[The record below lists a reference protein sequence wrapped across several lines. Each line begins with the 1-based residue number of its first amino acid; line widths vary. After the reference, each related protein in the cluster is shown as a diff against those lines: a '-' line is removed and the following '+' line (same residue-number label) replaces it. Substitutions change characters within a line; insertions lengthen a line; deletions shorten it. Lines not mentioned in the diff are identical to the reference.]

1 MKNNQAL
8 IFVFVK
14 KREILNQ
21 ETRQKIIKILTVI
34 VTIYL
39 FLLTINL
46 LGHSFKLFGKEFAE
60 AMLQTTSNPFTGLII
75 GIVATSLIQSSST
88 TTSIVVGLVAGG
100 VVNLE
105 NAIPIIM
112 GANIGTTV
120 TNTLVS
126 LGHIGRKAEFKR
138 AFAAG
143 VVHDFFNIC
152 AVIVLFP
159 LELKFHFIQKVALFL
174 DEKFEGV
181 GGMKLFNPL
190 KAILNPVINFIDSIF
205 TNVPYNDII
214 LMIISIIGMFAA
226 LGLLIKTIRS
236 LVVDKIEVIINKYL
250 FKNDLM
256 GMTWGMGMTFIV
268 QSSSV
273 TTSLIVPLAGAGIV
287 SLRKIFPY
295 TMGANIGTTGTAL
308 LAALATGNPVAVT
321 ASFAHLVFN
330 VFGILIFYPLKF
342 IPITLAEKAS
352 EYVSISKKNLI
363 IFLSLYSMIYFIPII
378 FIVFF

>member
-1 MKNNQAL
+1 MNSDLGKK
-8 IFVFVK
+8 IFKV
-14 KREILNQ
+14 L
-21 ETRQKIIKILTVI
+21 LVI

-39 FLLTINL
+39 FLLSIKL

-60 AMLQTTSNPFTGLII
+60 AMLETTSNPFTGLII

-126 LGHIGRKAEFKR
+126 MGHIGRKIEFKR

-143 VVHDFFNIC
+143 VVHDFYNIS
-152 AVIVLFP
+152 AVVVLFP
-159 LELKFHFIQKVALFL
+159 IEIKFHIIQKFSIFL
-174 DEKFEGV
+174 NSKFEGV
-181 GGMKLFNPL
+181 GGMKFFNPL
-190 KAILNPVINFIDSIF
+190 KAMLNPVIQFIDDLIMNLPYKEIF
-205 TNVPYNDII
+205 
-214 LMIISIIGMFAA
+214 LMVISITAMFVA
-226 LGLLIKTIRS
+226 LAFLIKTIRS
-236 LVVDKIEVIINKYL
+236 LVLNKIEIIINKYL
-250 FKNDLM
+250 FKNDFL
-256 GMTWGMGMTFIV
+256 GMVWGMIMTFIV

-287 SLRKIFPY
+287 TTRKIFPY
-295 TMGANIGTTGTAL
+295 TLGANIGTTGTAL

-321 ASFAHLVFN
+321 AAFAHLIFN
-330 VFGILIFYPLKF
+330 IFGIAIFYPLKAV
-342 IPITLAEKAS
+342 PLRLAELAS
-352 EYVSISKKNLI
+352 EYVSRSKKHLF
-363 IFLSLYSMIYFIPII
+363 IFLLGYSMIYFVPIMFI
-378 FIVFF
+378 IVF

>member
-1 MKNNQAL
+1 M
-8 IFVFVK
+8 
-14 KREILNQ
+14 NQ

-174 DEKFEGV
+174 DERFEGV

-190 KAILNPVINFIDSIF
+190 KAILSPVINFIDSIF

-250 FKNDLM
+250 FKNDIM

>member
-1 MKNNQAL
+1 M
-8 IFVFVK
+8 
-14 KREILNQ
+14 NQ
-21 ETRQKIIKILTVI
+21 ETRQKIGKILTVI
-34 VTIYL
+34 VSIYL
-39 FLLTINL
+39 FLLAINL
-46 LGHSFKLFGKEFAE
+46 LGHSFKLFGKDFAE

-159 LELKFHFIQKVALFL
+159 LELKFHFIQKVALFF
-174 DEKFEGV
+174 EKSFEGV

-190 KAILNPVINFIDSIF
+190 KAILGPVINYVDILFRNI
-205 TNVPYNDII
+205 PYNEII
-214 LMIISIIGMFAA
+214 LMVISIIGMFAA

-236 LVVDKIEVIINKYL
+236 LVVDKIEIIINKYL

-256 GMTWGMGMTFIV
+256 GMSWGMVMTFIV

-295 TMGANIGTTGTAL
+295 TMGANIGTTGTSL

-330 VFGILIFYPLKF
+330 IFGIIIFYPLKF
-342 IPITLAEKAS
+342 IPIIMAEKAS

-363 IFLSLYSMIYFIPII
+363 VFLTLYSMIYFIPII
-378 FIVFF
+378 FILLF

>member
-1 MKNNQAL
+1 MNP
-8 IFVFVK
+8 V
-14 KREILNQ
+14 
-21 ETRQKIIKILTVI
+21 TRQKIVKVLTVI
-34 VTIYL
+34 ITIYL
-39 FLLTINL
+39 FLLTIKL

-88 TTSIVVGLVAGG
+88 TTSIVVGLVAGS

-126 LGHIGRKAEFKR
+126 LGHVGRKTEFKR

-143 VVHDFFNIC
+143 IVHDFFNIC

-159 LELKFHFIQKVALFL
+159 IEMKFHIIQKAAIFM
-174 DEKFEGV
+174 DTKFQGI
-181 GGMKLFNPL
+181 GGMKMFNPL
-190 KAILNPVINFIDSIF
+190 KAILNPVIDFVDSAVS
-205 TNVPYNDII
+205 NLPYKEII
-214 LMIISIIGMFAA
+214 LLIISVVGMFAA
-226 LGLLIKTIRS
+226 LAFLIKTIRS
-236 LVVDKIEVIINKYL
+236 LVVDKLEIIINKYL

-256 GMTWGMGMTFIV
+256 GMTWGMVMTFVV

-273 TTSLIVPLAGAGIV
+273 TTSLIVPLAGAGV
-287 SLRKIFPY
+287 VKLRQIFPY

-321 ASFAHLVFN
+321 ASFAHLIFN
-330 VFGILIFYPLKF
+330 IFGILIFYPLKF
-342 IPITLAEKAS
+342 IPIKLAEKAS
-352 EYVSISKKNLI
+352 SYAAESRKNLL
-363 IFLSLYSMIYFIPII
+363 IFLLGYSMIYFVPII
-378 FIVFF
+378 FIIFM

>member
-1 MKNNQAL
+1 M
-8 IFVFVK
+8 
-14 KREILNQ
+14 NQ
-21 ETRQKIIKILTVI
+21 ETRQKIIKIFTAI
-34 VTIYL
+34 VSIYL

-60 AMLQTTSNPFTGLII
+60 AMLETTSNPFTGLII

-126 LGHIGRKAEFKR
+126 LGHIGRKVEFKR

-159 LELKFHFIQKVALFL
+159 LELKFHFIQKVALIL
-174 DEKFEGV
+174 EKRFEGV
-181 GGMKLFNPL
+181 GGMHLFNPL
-190 KAILNPVINFIDSIF
+190 KAVLNPVIHFIDSLF
-205 TNVPYNDII
+205 MNVPYNDII
-214 LMIISIIGMFAA
+214 LMIISIVGMFAA

-236 LVVDKIEVIINKYL
+236 LVVDKIEIIINKYL
-250 FKNDLM
+250 FKNDFL

-308 LAALATGNPVAVT
+308 LAALATGNIVAVT

-330 VFGILIFYPLKF
+330 IFGILIFYPLKF
-342 IPITLAEKAS
+342 IPITMAEKAS
-352 EYVSISKKNLI
+352 EYVSISKKNLM
-363 IFLSLYSMIYFIPII
+363 IFLTLYSMVYFVPIM
-378 FIVFF
+378 FIILF

>member
-1 MKNNQAL
+1 MNPD
-8 IFVFVK
+8 
-14 KREILNQ
+14 
-21 ETRQKIIKILTVI
+21 TRQKIIKVLTVLI
-34 VTIYL
+34 TIYL
-39 FLLTINL
+39 FLLAIKL

-126 LGHIGRKAEFKR
+126 LGHVGRRAEFKR

-159 LELKFHFIQKVALFL
+159 LELKFHLIQKVAIILN
-174 DEKFEGV
+174 ERFEGV
-181 GGMKLFNPL
+181 GGMKMFNPL
-190 KAILNPVINFIDSIF
+190 KVILNPVIDFIDSLFI
-205 TNVPYNDII
+205 NVPYNDII
-214 LMIISIIGMFAA
+214 LMVLSVIGMFAA

-236 LVVDKIEVIINKYL
+236 LVVDKIEIIINKYL
-250 FKNDLM
+250 FKNDIM

-273 TTSLIVPLAGAGIV
+273 TTSLIVPLAGAGVV

-330 VFGILIFYPLKF
+330 LFGIMIFYPLKF
-342 IPITLAEKAS
+342 IPIRLAEMVS
-352 EYVSISKKNLI
+352 EYVSLSKKNLI
-363 IFLSLYSMIYFIPII
+363 TFLLLYSMIYFVPIL
-378 FIVFF
+378 FIVFS

>member
-1 MKNNQAL
+1 VNK
-8 IFVFVK
+8 
-14 KREILNQ
+14 EIL
-21 ETRQKIIKILTVI
+21 QKIVKFLTVI
-34 VTIYL
+34 VSIYI
-39 FLLTINL
+39 FLLTIKL
-46 LGHSFKLFGKEFAE
+46 LGHSFKLFGNEFAE

-88 TTSIVVGLVAGG
+88 TTSIVVGLVAGS

-126 LGHIGRKAEFKR
+126 LGHIGRKTEFRR

-159 LELKFHFIQKVALFL
+159 LELKFHYIQKTAVLL
-174 DEKFEGV
+174 NTQFEGV
-181 GGMKLFNPL
+181 GGMKVFNPL
-190 KAILNPVINFIDSIF
+190 KAILNPVINVIDNLI
-205 TNVPYNDII
+205 TILPYKEMF
-214 LMIISIIGMFAA
+214 LMVISIVGMFAA

-236 LVVDKIEVIINKYL
+236 LVVDKIEIVINKYL
-250 FKNDLM
+250 FKNDLL
-256 GMTWGMGMTFIV
+256 GMIWGMGMTFIV

-273 TTSLIVPLAGAGIV
+273 TTSLIVPLAGAGV
-287 SLRKIFPY
+287 VRLRKIFPY

-308 LAALATGNPVAVT
+308 LAALATTNPVAVT
-321 ASFAHLVFN
+321 AAFAHLAFN
-330 VFGILIFYPLKF
+330 IFGIMIFYPLKF
-342 IPITLAEKAS
+342 IPINMAIAAS
-352 EYVSISKKNLI
+352 NYACKSRKNLF
-363 IFLSLYSMIYFIPII
+363 IFLLLYSMIYFLP
-378 FIVFF
+378 IVFIIIL

>member
-1 MKNNQAL
+1 MNT
-8 IFVFVK
+8 
-14 KREILNQ
+14 

-39 FLLTINL
+39 FLLTIKL

-126 LGHIGRKAEFKR
+126 MGHVGRKAEFKR

-152 AVIVLFP
+152 AVILLFP
-159 LELKFHFIQKVALFL
+159 LELKFHFIQKVAVFL
-174 DEKFEGV
+174 NDSFEGI
-181 GGMKLFNPL
+181 GGMKMFNPL
-190 KAILNPVINFIDSIF
+190 KAILNPVIHLVDSLMI
-205 TNVPYNDII
+205 NVPYNEIV

-250 FKNDLM
+250 FKNDLL

-287 SLRKIFPY
+287 SIRKIFPY
-295 TMGANIGTTGTAL
+295 TRGANIGTTGTAL

-321 ASFAHLVFN
+321 ASFAHLAFN
-330 VFGILIFYPLKF
+330 IFGILIFYPLKF
-342 IPITLAEKAS
+342 IPITMAEKVS
-352 EYVSISKKNLI
+352 TYVSISKKNFFT
-363 IFLSLYSMIYFIPII
+363 FLFLYSMIYFVPIL
-378 FIVFF
+378 FIVFG

>member
-1 MKNNQAL
+1 MNP
-8 IFVFVK
+8 
-14 KREILNQ
+14 
-21 ETRQKIIKILTVI
+21 ETRQKIIKLVTVV

-39 FLLTINL
+39 FLLSINL
-46 LGHSFKLFGKEFAE
+46 LGHSFKLFGKGFAE
-60 AMLQTTSNPFTGLII
+60 AMLLTTSNPFTGLII

-174 DEKFEGV
+174 DHKFEGV
-181 GGMKLFNPL
+181 GGMKMFNPL
-190 KAILNPVINFIDSIF
+190 KAILNPVIEIIDKIF
-205 TNVPYNDII
+205 VNVPFNEIA
-214 LMIISIIGMFAA
+214 LMVLSVIGMFGA

-236 LVVDKIEVIINKYL
+236 LVVDKIELVINRYL
-250 FKNDLM
+250 FKNDFM
-256 GMTWGMGMTFIV
+256 GMTWGMIMTFIV

-287 SLRKIFPY
+287 NLRKIFPY
-295 TMGANIGTTGTAL
+295 TMGANIGTTGTAV

-330 VFGILIFYPLKF
+330 IFGIAVFYPLKF
-342 IPITLAEKAS
+342 IPINLALKVS
-352 EYVSISKKNLI
+352 EYVSISRKNLI
-363 IFLSLYSMIYFIPII
+363 LFLVGYSMIYFIPIV
-378 FIVFF
+378 FIVFG

>member
-1 MKNNQAL
+1 MNS
-8 IFVFVK
+8 
-14 KREILNQ
+14 

-34 VTIYL
+34 IAIYL
-39 FLLTINL
+39 FLLTIKL
-46 LGHSFKLFGKEFAE
+46 LGHSFKLFGKDFAE

-126 LGHIGRKAEFKR
+126 LGHVGRKAEFKR

-152 AVIVLFP
+152 AVLVLFP
-159 LELKFHFIQKVALFL
+159 LELKFHFIQKTAIFL
-174 DEKFEGV
+174 NKNFEGI
-181 GGMKLFNPL
+181 GGMNMFNPL
-190 KAILNPVINFIDSIF
+190 KAILNPVIGFIDNLMVNI
-205 TNVPYNDII
+205 PYNDII
-214 LMIISIIGMFAA
+214 LMVFSIIGMFAA

-236 LVVDKIEVIINKYL
+236 LVVDKIEVVINKYL
-250 FKNDLM
+250 FKNDIM

-308 LAALATGNPVAVT
+308 LAALATGNPIAVT
-321 ASFAHLVFN
+321 ASFAHLAFN
-330 VFGILIFYPLKF
+330 IFGILIFYPLMF
-342 IPITLAEKAS
+342 IPIRLAEKVS
-352 EYVSISKKNLI
+352 VYVSISKKNLI
-363 IFLSLYSMIYFIPII
+363 TFLLLYSMIYFIPIVFII
-378 FIVFF
+378 FG

>member
-174 DEKFEGV
+174 DERFEGV

-190 KAILNPVINFIDSIF
+190 KAILSPVINFIDSIF

>member
-1 MKNNQAL
+1 MNP
-8 IFVFVK
+8 
-14 KREILNQ
+14 
-21 ETRQKIIKILTVI
+21 ETRQKIIKVLTVI
-34 VTIYL
+34 ITIYL
-39 FLLTINL
+39 FLLSIKL

-60 AMLQTTSNPFTGLII
+60 AMLETTSNPFTGLII

-100 VVNLE
+100 VLNLG

-120 TNTLVS
+120 TNTIVS

-152 AVIVLFP
+152 AVLVLFP
-159 LELKFHFIQKVALFL
+159 LELKFHFIQKVAIYL
-174 DEKFEGV
+174 DHQFEGV
-181 GGMKLFNPL
+181 GGMKMFNPL
-190 KAILNPVINFIDSIF
+190 KAILNPVIDVIDNIF
-205 TNVPYNDII
+205 MNVPYNDIV
-214 LMIISIIGMFAA
+214 LMIISVIGMFGA

-236 LVVDKIEVIINKYL
+236 LVVDKIELIINRYL
-250 FKNDLM
+250 FKNDIM
-256 GMTWGMGMTFIV
+256 GMTWGMIMTFIV

-287 SLRKIFPY
+287 KLRKIFPY
-295 TMGANIGTTGTAL
+295 TMGANIGTTGTAV

-330 VFGILIFYPLKF
+330 IFGIVVFYPLKF
-342 IPITLAEKAS
+342 IPITIAERVS
-352 EYVSISKKNLI
+352 EYVSVSKKNLI
-363 IFLSLYSMIYFIPII
+363 IFLVGYSMIYFIPIL
-378 FIVFF
+378 FIVLG